1 MLIVNIDVRIIE
13 VFRRKNMIEKAVIMN
28 SETMRRA
35 LKRISHE
42 ILEQNQGA
50 DNLVL
55 LGIRRRGVPLAHIIK
70 ENIMSIENID
80 VPVGELD
87 ITFYRDDLTLADPNK
102 RDPKINSTLKEN
114 VPFSIEGKT
123 VVLVDDVIYT
133 GRTTRAA
140 LDACSYYGRAS
151 KIQLAVLIDRG
162 HREIPIRADYV
173 GKNVPTSH
181 KERVSVK
188 VLEIDGKEEVLL
200 FEK

>member
-1 MLIVNIDVRIIE
+1 
-13 VFRRKNMIEKAVIMN
+13 MIEKAVIMN

-87 ITFYRDDLTLADPNK
+87 ITFYRDDLTLADPNQ